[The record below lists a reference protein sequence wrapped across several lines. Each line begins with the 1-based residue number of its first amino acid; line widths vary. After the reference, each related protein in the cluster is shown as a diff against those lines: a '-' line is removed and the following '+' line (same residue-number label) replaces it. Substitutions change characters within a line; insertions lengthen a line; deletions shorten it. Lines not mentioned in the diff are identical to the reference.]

1 MNVSEKVFSGFQVAT
16 LARPGTV
23 LASDEKGQPLFT
35 APSVPY
41 TVVENGVVGVTNG
54 QIEWIVPREM
64 LPPLPSGVEVIHG
77 HHRWLTPGLID
88 CHTHLIYG
96 GNRAGEWESRLN
108 GVSYQ
113 EIARAGGGILSS
125 VRSTRSASEDD
136 LLASTERR
144 LDCLLR
150 EGVTTVEI
158 KSGYGLD
165 LETELKMLRVAQQ
178 IGNRRDVQVEATLL
192 AAHAVPPEFAGR
204 GDAYIDWI
212 CNELIPAARGLCTA
226 VDAFCETIAFS
237 VQQCERLFAAAQQ
250 AGLKI
255 KVHAEQLSRTGIAVT
270 AAKLGALSVDHV
282 EYLSDDDCA
291 ELASYSTV
299 ATLLPGAYYC
309 LRETQKPPVAAL
321 RKNKVSMAVA
331 TDSNPGSSP
340 VVSLLL
346 MGNMA
351 CNLFGLTPEESLAG
365 MTRNAAQALG
375 LQDRLGTLEPGKQA
389 DLAVWNV
396 ESPAEIFY
404 GLGLNPCTASFRK
417 GVLRDLD

>member
-1 MNVSEKVFSGFQVAT
+1 MNVPEKVFSGFQVAT

-23 LASDEKGQPLFT
+23 LASDENGQPLFK

-64 LPPLPSGVEVIHG
+64 LPPLPSDVEVIHG

-96 GNRAGEWESRLN
+96 GNRANEWESRLN

-136 LLASTERR
+136 LLASAEKR

-150 EGVTTVEI
+150 EGVTSVEI

-178 IGNRRDVQVEATLL
+178 IGNRRNVHVEATLL
-192 AAHAVPPEFAGR
+192 AAHAIPPEFAGR

-212 CNELIPAARGLCTA
+212 CRELIPAARGLCTA

-237 VQQCERLFAAAQQ
+237 VQQVEALFAAAQQ

-255 KVHAEQLSRTGIAVT
+255 KVHAEQLSRTGIAVA
-270 AAKLGALSVDHV
+270 AAKHGALSVDHV

-291 ELASYSTV
+291 ELGKYTTV
-299 ATLLPGAYYC
+299 ATLLPGAFYC
-309 LRETQKPPVAAL
+309 LRETQKPPIAAL
-321 RKNKVSMAVA
+321 RKNKVAMAVA

-389 DLAVWNV
+389 DLTVWNV

>member
-1 MNVSEKVFSGFQVAT
+1 M
-16 LARPGTV
+16 
-23 LASDEKGQPLFT
+23 
-35 APSVPY
+35 
-41 TVVENGVVGVTNG
+41 
-54 QIEWIVPREM
+54 
-64 LPPLPSGVEVIHG
+64 
-77 HHRWLTPGLID
+77 
-88 CHTHLIYG
+88 
-96 GNRAGEWESRLN
+96 
-108 GVSYQ
+108 
-113 EIARAGGGILSS
+113 
-125 VRSTRSASEDD
+125 
-136 LLASTERR
+136 
-144 LDCLLR
+144 
-150 EGVTTVEI
+150 
-158 KSGYGLD
+158 
-165 LETELKMLRVAQQ
+165 
-178 IGNRRDVQVEATLL
+178 
-192 AAHAVPPEFAGR
+192 
-204 GDAYIDWI
+204 
-212 CNELIPAARGLCTA
+212 
-226 VDAFCETIAFS
+226 
-237 VQQCERLFAAAQQ
+237 QQCERLFAAAQQ

-282 EYLSDDDCA
+282 EYLSEDDCT
-291 ELASYSTV
+291 ELAKYSTV

-309 LRETQKPPVAAL
+309 LRETQKPPIAAL
-321 RKNKVSMAVA
+321 RKNKVPMAVA

-340 VVSLLL
+340 VVSPLL